1 MNWHDNDLLME
12 HYDRIKRY
20 IAYKAGIDQAE
31 DLTQQVFLKANQ
43 SLNSFQNKSSLYTWL
58 YSIAS
63 NTMMKEARRA
73 YRTKELLVGQET
85 NFSRF
90 ITTDF
95 TKEVDFKID
104 LGTSLNKLDQIDQEI
119 LTLRYIAD
127 YSFRDI
133 AKLLKLN
140 ESMIK
145 NRMYRCLGKMRND
158 LENWHIAA
166 PFNPKQY
173 INMVNML
180 ETGQSGPEFQK
191 VTDDFMSILR
201 QNFRRITSALN
212 FTPHTKIAYEIYPD
226 QESMFPEA
234 HPSKKS
240 FIGRF
245 GQLNVVKIVSPLNP
259 GPHYDYN
266 AIVLRSLA
274 LYSKVLTK
282 QLNPQIPLF
291 LLHGVGEYLG
301 QEWSREQ
308 VRSRV
313 ASRYRQRELPS
324 IQYLRVV
331 DSLKFL
337 TIGGRELGYTL
348 IDFIVIRYSWDALHR
363 LLRDPGNLESIF
375 GCTQSQFE
383 AEWKQFLMEQVMD
396 DACDSPGAVISP
408 EQPSSKERSLT
419 ILIPDHDAGSTRY
432 RIATFIEN
440 AQAFKSANPGTEVT
454 IDTMPIRDFHGAK
467 FLERIGGSNDV
478 DLVFWPYGTAFSRQG
493 LFVDLLHFYKE
504 DGITPD
510 DLYKPLTEMMTE
522 DGQLTGIPMSPQPL
536 AVFYN
541 RDWFN
546 RANLPEPT
554 EEWTWEQFFA
564 LSVHLKEANTVRG
577 KEIYGSA
584 VPIIPD
590 LLESLAQSNGGSMLS
605 PDNSRFTGY
614 LDSRPVTEAF
624 ALLLKEINNQ
634 DVVKKLPNGT
644 NAILSEISSGNVGM
658 CVGRIGMYAFLT
670 RNPKLKERIGVAP
683 LPRLASG
690 VRANAVWIQD
700 ALSIATA
707 SKQQQLAWKFIK
719 DIVLNPESKFQVDWS
734 KQETL
739 ASRSSIHKLKLN
751 DEPAWKVFI
760 DELNHAVKPVIYRNP
775 KIKMIA
781 TADKLF
787 RLASLGSEAEVQME
801 LSRLASVIDGLLDET
816 KPMP

>member
-63 NTMMKEARRA
+63 NIMMNEASRA
-73 YRTKELLVGQET
+73 YHTKELLVGQET
-85 NFSRF
+85 DFSRF

-95 TKEVDFKID
+95 SKEVDFKID

-158 LENWHIAA
+158 LENWHITA

-191 VTDDFMSILR
+191 VTDDFTAILR
-201 QNFRRITSALN
+201 QNFRRITSSLN

-226 QESMFPEA
+226 QESIIPDA
-234 HPSKKS
+234 HRAKKNS
-240 FIGRF
+240 IGNF

-259 GPHYDYN
+259 GVDYHH
-266 AIVLRSLA
+266 IVRQSLA
-274 LYSKVLTK
+274 LYSMALTK
-282 QLNPQIPLF
+282 QLNPQIPRF
-291 LLHGVGEYLG
+291 LVYGIGGYVG
-301 QEWSREQ
+301 QVWSREQ
-308 VRSRV
+308 VRSRIT
-313 ASRYRQRELPS
+313 SKHQQRELPS
-324 IQYLRVV
+324 ITYLQVV
-331 DSLKFL
+331 DPLTFL
-337 TIGGRELGYTL
+337 EIGGINLCYTV
-348 IDFIVIRYSWDALHR
+348 IDFIVTRYSWDALHR
-363 LLRDPGNLESIF
+363 LLRDLDSFESIF
-375 GCTQSQFE
+375 QRTSIQFE
-383 AEWKQFLMEQVMD
+383 AEWKQFLMEQYMD
-396 DACDSPGAVISP
+396 KACDSSGAAMPP
-408 EQPSSKERSLT
+408 EQPSPKERPLT
-419 ILIPDHDAGSTRY
+419 ILIPDYGIGSTK
-432 RIATFIEN
+432 ISTFMDN
-440 AQAFKSANPGTEVT
+440 AQAFESANPGVAVT
-454 IDTMPIRDFHGAK
+454 IAAMPVPDFLGDK
-467 FLERIGGSNDV
+467 FLERISGANAV
-478 DLVFWPYGTAFSRQG
+478 DLVLWPYNAASTRQG
-493 LFVDLLHFYKE
+493 LFADLLHFYKE

-510 DLYKPLTEMMTE
+510 DLYKPLTDMMTE

-541 RDWFN
+541 REWFN

-564 LSVHLKEANTVRG
+564 MSVHLKEANTAQG
-577 KEIYGSA
+577 KEIYGSV
-584 VPIIPD
+584 VPIILD
-590 LLESLAQSNGGSMLS
+590 LIESLAQSNGGSMLS

-614 LDSRPVTEAF
+614 LDSHPVIEAF

-634 DVVKKLPNGT
+634 DVVKKVPDGT
-644 NAILSEISSGNVGM
+644 SAIISEISSGNVGM
-658 CVGRIGMYAFLT
+658 GVGRIGIYSFLA
-670 RNPKLKERIGVAP
+670 RNPKLKERIGVAS

-690 VRANAVWIQD
+690 VRANAVWIQA
-700 ALSIATA
+700 ALSIAAA
-707 SKQQQLAWKFIK
+707 SRQQQLAWKFIK

-751 DEPAWKVFI
+751 DKPEWKVFI

-775 KIKMIA
+775 KIKKIA
-781 TADKLF
+781 AAKNMLNH
-787 RLASLGSEAEVQME
+787 LVSLSSEAEVQME
-801 LSRLASVIDGLLDET
+801 LSRLASELDGWLDET
-816 KPMP
+816 NKHE